1 MNLPILATPVF
12 EGSPLRT
19 VERDG
24 ELWFVG
30 RDVAQALGY
39 KDTKAALRRHVDQD
53 EKATTRIHVTPQ
65 NEALHVGVTKRPPTS
80 PSGVTKRD
88 PTSRA
93 RHTQEVVIISELG
106 VYGLILGSELEQA
119 RPFKKWVKLLIQ
131 RYRQGD
137 ITLADEVLQR
147 NTNAADATWL
157 AARAAVKAGRAELMD
172 VLHVWHSP
180 ENRLI
185 ENVSK
190 LVTRAVIGRSPAEYR
205 EAHGLKKSASV
216 RDHFSQSQLADVR
229 WLESKLAAVLTTKQ
243 PGDHK
248 EAYQACKRAVEV
260 IYGVIQG

>member
-1 MNLPILATPVF
+1 MKLPILATPVF
-12 EGSPLRT
+12 GEAPVRT

-24 ELWFVG
+24 ELWFIG

-39 KDTKAALRRHVDQD
+39 KDTKAALRRHVDHD
-53 EKATTRIHVTPQ
+53 ERASIRLHVTPQ
-65 NEALHVGVTKRPPTS
+65 DRAAHVGVTKRPLTS
-80 PSGVTKRD
+80 QGEGAKRD
-88 PTSRA
+88 TLSRA
-93 RHTQEVVIISELG
+93 RHTQEVTIISELG

-147 NTNAADATWL
+147 NTNAADAEWL
-157 AARAAVKAGRAELMD
+157 ATRAAVRAGRAELMD

-185 ENVSK
+185 ENVSR

-205 EAHGLKKSASV
+205 EAHGLKKSAPI
-216 RDHFSQSQLADVR
+216 RDHFSHTQLADVR
-229 WLESKLAAVLTTKQ
+229 WLEGKLAGVLASKQ
-243 PGDHK
+243 PADHK
-248 EAYQACKRAVEV
+248 EAYQACKTAVEV
-260 IYGVIQG
+260 IYGAIHV

>member
-1 MNLPILATPVF
+1 M
-12 EGSPLRT
+12 
-19 VERDG
+19 ERDG

-39 KDTKAALRRHVDQD
+39 KKPRNALAAHVDAD
-53 EKATTRIHVTPQ
+53 EKTTVRLHVTPQ
-65 NEALHVGVTKRPPTS
+65 NRASDTAI
-80 PSGVTKRD
+80 
-88 PTSRA
+88 TSRA
-93 RHTQEVVIISELG
+93 RHTQEVVVISEVG
-106 VYGLILGSELEQA
+106 VYGLIMGSELEQA

-147 NTNAADATWL
+147 NTNAADAAWL

-172 VLHVWHSP
+172 VLHVWHAP

-205 EAHGLKKSASV
+205 EAHGLKKSAPI
-216 RDHFSQSQLADVR
+216 RDHFSQAQLADVR
-229 WLESKLAAVLTTKQ
+229 WLESKLAAVLIAKQ
-243 PGDHK
+243 PSDHK
-248 EAYQACKRAVEV
+248 EAYQACKHAVQV
-260 IYGVIQG
+260 IYGVIHAQE